1 MVAKQIGWMLSL
13 CKSVVEDAGATP
25 SKVPVAEEVTLKLK
39 AESQS

>member
-13 CKSVVEDAGATP
+13 CKSVVEDAGA
-25 SKVPVAEEVTLKLK
+25 KVPVAEEVTLKLK